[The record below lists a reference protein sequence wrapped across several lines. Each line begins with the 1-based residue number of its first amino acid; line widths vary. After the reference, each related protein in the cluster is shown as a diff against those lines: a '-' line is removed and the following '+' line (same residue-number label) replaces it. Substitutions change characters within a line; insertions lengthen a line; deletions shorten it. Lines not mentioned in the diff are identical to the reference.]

1 MISRRTC
8 VTKTWRMS
16 VGSPRCMADPYLRFI
31 SDIHTSCHPDK
42 LHTAS
47 RVVIHRTMP
56 TQAFSDDILFTLTTK
71 TTLSM
76 KAVGVPEFGLN
87 AQQIFGFG

>member
-1 MISRRTC
+1 
-8 VTKTWRMS
+8 
-16 VGSPRCMADPYLRFI
+16 
-31 SDIHTSCHPDK
+31 
-42 LHTAS
+42 
-47 RVVIHRTMP
+47 MP